1 MDKTTLESKLIE
13 MLNERMAMAEKAMSK
28 MTNLKNAYAKFRMQ
42 GQEKGAEA
50 FRNQV
55 FMMLC
60 ENPMMEERQIIIELT
75 KELNIKL

>member
-1 MDKTTLESKLIE
+1 MDKTTFESKLIE
-13 MLNERMAMAEKAMSK
+13 MLNERMAMAEKVMSK

-60 ENPMMEERQIIIELT
+60 ENPMMDERQIIMELT